1 MYFIIQ
7 STLIIYEIVILFQQF
22 YPTWQEIAFL
32 RIGQLII
39 TCIGFIF
46 MKKFKKIMRY
56 FLLISPMCEIVIS
69 FGLGL
74 KYRAETLENLDLE

>member
-1 MYFIIQ
+1 
-7 STLIIYEIVILFQQF
+7 
-22 YPTWQEIAFL
+22 
-32 RIGQLII
+32 
-39 TCIGFIF
+39 
-46 MKKFKKIMRY
+46 MRY